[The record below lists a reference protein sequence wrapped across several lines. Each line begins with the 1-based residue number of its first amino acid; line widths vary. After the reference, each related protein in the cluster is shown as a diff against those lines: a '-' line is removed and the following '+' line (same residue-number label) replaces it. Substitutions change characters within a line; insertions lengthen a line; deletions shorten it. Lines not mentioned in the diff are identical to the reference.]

1 MSSQRT
7 RPRMRKREAPPM
19 AMTPSPRLFDSVTQ
33 PTMVRAKMRT
43 VSHSD
48 ARIGPCIDTCVRS
61 LAMARDMSVTS
72 GLKVKMRMAVTM
84 GRRSR
89 NIGKA

>member
-1 MSSQRT
+1 
-7 RPRMRKREAPPM
+7 M
-19 AMTPSPRLFDSVTQ
+19 AMTPRPSEFDNVTQ
-33 PTMVRAKMRT
+33 PTMVRAKIMI

-48 ARIGPCIDTCVRS
+48 ARIGPCMDTCVRS